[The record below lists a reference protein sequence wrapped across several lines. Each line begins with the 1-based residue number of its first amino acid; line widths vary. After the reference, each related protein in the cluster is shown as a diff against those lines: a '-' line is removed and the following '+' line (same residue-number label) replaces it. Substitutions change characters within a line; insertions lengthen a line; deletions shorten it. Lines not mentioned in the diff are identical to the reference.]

1 MTSQRRGWGNDGGC
15 SWRVPEFTVS
25 PGNDQQAG
33 SLHLVKVKKEEQEEQ
48 GLAAAAAGGG
58 GGEDQWKMGQREAS
72 VKRYKEK
79 RQNRLFSKRI
89 RYQVR
94 KINAEKRPRLK
105 VT

>member
-1 MTSQRRGWGNDGGC
+1 M
-15 SWRVPEFTVS
+15 
-25 PGNDQQAG
+25 
-33 SLHLVKVKKEEQEEQ
+33 VKVKKEEQEEQ
-48 GLAAAAAGGG
+48 GLAAAAGG

-105 VT
+105 VP